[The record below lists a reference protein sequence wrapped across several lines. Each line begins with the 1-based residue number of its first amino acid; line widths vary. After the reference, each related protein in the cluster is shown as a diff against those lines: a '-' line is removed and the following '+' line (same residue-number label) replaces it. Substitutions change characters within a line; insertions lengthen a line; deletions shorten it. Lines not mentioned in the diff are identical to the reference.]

1 MNLKQP
7 LAQDVASIRI
17 AIGDRLRAV
26 RKYLG
31 ETQVQFASRLGIG
44 RLSVIS
50 YESGH
55 TAPTVD
61 QLFALD
67 AGDVDKCYVAFG
79 MPSLH
84 SPEARRQ
91 FLAVMKWVNQVCE
104 LRSLELSDED
114 RMEVSWSAYCRLA
127 ELSRHTGEAPD
138 EDALQST
145 VVTAMST
152 ASA

>member
-1 MNLKQP
+1 MIDQKN
-7 LAQDVASIRI
+7 VGSMRI
-17 AIGDRLRAV
+17 ALGNRIRAA
-26 RKYLG
+26 RKFLG
-31 ETQVQFASRLGIG
+31 ETQAQFAARLGVA
-44 RLSVIS
+44 RLAVIS
-50 YESGH
+50 YESGL
-55 TAPTVD
+55 TTPTLD
-61 QLFALD
+61 QLCTLD
-67 AGDVDKCYVAFG
+67 QLGVDASYVAFG
-79 MPSLH
+79 QPSLH
-84 SPEARRQ
+84 NAEARRQ

-152 ASA
+152 ADA